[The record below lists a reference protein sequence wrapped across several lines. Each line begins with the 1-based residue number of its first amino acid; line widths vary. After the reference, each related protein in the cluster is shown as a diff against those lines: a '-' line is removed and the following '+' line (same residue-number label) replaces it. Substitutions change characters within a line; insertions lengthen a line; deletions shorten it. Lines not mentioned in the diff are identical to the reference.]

1 MYIIHTHQDA
11 TIVPVLASLRSLF
24 ALHEIETR
32 AGEFMLNGYFST
44 THILNVATL
53 VLRKCMHL
61 VESYSPHRITHPQIR
76 KLLAQL
82 RPNAVALVYQ
92 WIS

>member
-1 MYIIHTHQDA
+1 MYIIRTSQDA

-24 ALHEIETR
+24 ALYEIETR

-53 VLRKCMHL
+53 VLGKCMRFL
-61 VESYSPHRITHPQIR
+61 RTSSPHCITHPQIR

-82 RPNAVALVYQ
+82 RPNAVALVSQ
-92 WIS
+92 